1 MSRDWCGD
9 REEGRSHALG
19 KIPGPY
25 TLQATHCKV
34 KPGCSELKLI
44 FKIENG
50 EISILFKC

>member
-9 REEGRSHALG
+9 REEGRSHALR

-44 FKIENG
+44 YKIENG